1 MITWG
6 LGDVLT
12 KKLVENI
19 RKEIKNLILTQT
31 RVDRCTSITKNRFN
45 VIKEKADVKLRRK
58 YSQKLDITSYTT
70 IFHYIVQK

>member
-12 KKLVENI
+12 KRFVENI

-58 YSQKLDITSYTT
+58 YS
-70 IFHYIVQK
+70 

>member
-58 YSQKLDITSYTT
+58 YSQKLDITSYII
-70 IFHYIVQK
+70 IFHCIVQK